1 MGCEL
6 RDLILEIMD
15 ELEREFKK
23 RRISELP
30 KDRRYF
36 EALRAIRENKKL
48 RKLLYSLSIALSVK
62 QE

>member
-1 MGCEL
+1 MGDVLREL
-6 RDLILEIMD
+6 LTEALN
-15 ELEREFKK
+15 ELEKEFRK
-23 RRISELP
+23 RRIAELP

-36 EALRAIRENKKL
+36 EALKAVRENKKL

>member
-23 RRISELP
+23 RRIAELP
-30 KDRRYF
+30 KEVRYF
-36 EALRAIRENKKL
+36 EALRAIMENKKL

>member
-1 MGCEL
+1 MSCEL
-6 RDLILEIMD
+6 RELLTEALN

-30 KDRRYF
+30 KEVRYF
-36 EALRAIRENKKL
+36 EALRAVRENRKL

>member
-1 MGCEL
+1 MSSEL

-30 KDRRYF
+30 KEVRYF
-36 EALRAIRENKKL
+36 EALRAIMENKKL
-48 RKLLYSLSIALSVK
+48 RKLLFLLSVK
-62 QE
+62 LLDGG